1 MLNLKSFG
9 SAQSLT
15 QLMSVGSCG
24 SQVWSD
30 TYIKMRLKVQCVK
43 FSLNYY
49 VILEEAFDTVHQYM
63 KKSGLTEN
71 NVSATFQL

>member
-1 MLNLKSFG
+1 MSNLNSFG

-15 QLMSVGSCG
+15 QLMSVGAKFG
-24 SQVWSD
+24 QIA
-30 TYIKMRLKVQCVK
+30 YNKMKLKVQCVK

-49 VILEEAFDTVHQYM
+49 MILEEALDTVHRYM

-71 NVSATFQL
+71 NNVSATFQL